1 MLQIMPRNIWLEC
14 FGQNPP
20 LLGPADVLSE
30 LIAPPRQ
37 PPHLHVL
44 SYCSTATGD
53 DAADQVG
60 QPTRATGEIRERPGR
75 ELPERRQAPENG
87 RMGLSFACGS
97 VRSARVRTRPLA
109 CGQVRSDQVKADTQG
124 VALIH
129 I

>member
-53 DAADQVG
+53 ATADQVE

-75 ELPERRQAPENG
+75 ELPERASEFATSSRRRARRPVGGG
-87 RMGLSFACGS
+87 R
-97 VRSARVRTRPLA
+97 
-109 CGQVRSDQVKADTQG
+109 
-124 VALIH
+124 
-129 I
+129 

>member
-53 DAADQVG
+53 AAADQVE

-75 ELPERRQAPENG
+75 ELPERRQRVCHVESAPRSAARRPPPTGRPPPAPEC
-87 RMGLSFACGS
+87 SCTS
-97 VRSARVRTRPLA
+97 SAPA
-109 CGQVRSDQVKADTQG
+109 
-124 VALIH
+124 
-129 I
+129 